1 MALSA
6 PIYCIVLYLH
16 LGHSFSPDNP
26 SNILLALY
34 ISFMKQNLT
43 RSRYGTLWNREE
55 LILAFDL
62 YCRIPF
68 RRTNNRDPRIKELA
82 GILGRTPSSVARKL
96 GNFGSLDPR
105 LQKAGIKGL
114 TNVSKMDR
122 EIWEAFHA
130 DWNALVWEADLLKAK
145 YRGAVTE
152 KGSVPMPSGPSEKVR
167 LTRQRVHQTFF
178 RETVLSNYQETCCVS
193 GLSIPECLHAI
204 HIVPWSE
211 SEEFR
216 ADPTNGL
223 CLSATFH
230 CLFDAGLMTITEDLA
245 VLFAPR
251 VMQRNDS
258 ATKRLLKYYHGRPMK
273 RPLRFLPN
281 GGRLAWHRENTFH
294 SSK

>member
-1 MALSA
+1 
-6 PIYCIVLYLH
+6 
-16 LGHSFSPDNP
+16 
-26 SNILLALY
+26 
-34 ISFMKQNLT
+34 MKQKLM
-43 RSRYGTLWNREE
+43 RSRYGALWSRDE
-55 LILAFDL
+55 LILAFAL

-68 RRTNNRDPRIKELA
+68 RRTNNRDPQIKELA

-114 TNVSKMDR
+114 TNVSRMDR

-130 DWNALVWEADLLKAK
+130 DWNALVWEANLLKEK
-145 YRGAVTE
+145 YNSAVAD
-152 KGSVPMPSGPSEKVR
+152 KGFVPVPSGPSEKLR

-178 RETVLSNYQETCCVS
+178 RETVLSNYQATCCVS
-193 GLSIPECLHAI
+193 GLSIPECLNAI

-230 CLFDAGLMTITEDLA
+230 CLFDAGLMTIAEDLT

-251 VMQRNDS
+251 VMQRDDF
-258 ATKRLLKYYHGRPMK
+258 ATKRLLQYYSGQPMK

-281 GGRLAWHRENTFH
+281 SRRLAWHRENTFH
-294 SSK
+294 S